1 MHADDMEE
9 IDEASAGDVVAIFGV
24 ECASMDSFADPT
36 GPNLALTSMFVPQP
50 VMSLAVAPATSAM
63 SAGFSKAL
71 AKFTKEDPT
80 LRVHVDAETKQTIVS
95 GMGELHLEVYVE
107 RIKREYGVELKV
119 GQPKVN
125 YRETVR
131 ARVEFNHLHKKQSG
145 GSGQY
150 GRVVG
155 WLEPLEADDDDD
167 DAAGGASA
175 DDDDDGEAAL
185 SRFEF
190 VNNVIG
196 TNIPSEY
203 IPSCE
208 KGARAACKKG
218 NLIGAPLQGVRVVLE
233 DGQSHAVDSSD
244 LAFSLAMQGAVRD
257 AVTRARPVVLEPVMA
272 AEVIAPVDEPA

>member
-1 MHADDMEE
+1 MSEAEADSAPEGAPTAPGSALPDPVAETKPKKRRKKAKKQAKPKAAPS
-9 IDEASAGDVVAIFGV
+9 DEPSSEPAPASAGRPEPSAAPADEPPAGAGTDAPQRPQEEILERARARSGRAGV
-24 ECASMDSFADPT
+24 EDADET
-36 GPNLALTSMFVPQP
+36 KAGGPDRARPP
-50 VMSLAVAPATSAM
+50 SLADIYESDD
-63 SAGFSKAL
+63 
-71 AKFTKEDPT
+71 ENIY
-80 LRVHVDAETKQTIVS
+80 E
-95 GMGELHLEVYVE
+95 
-107 RIKREYGVELKV
+107 
-119 GQPKVN
+119 
-125 YRETVR
+125 
-131 ARVEFNHLHKKQSG
+131 
-145 GSGQY
+145 
-150 GRVVG
+150 
-155 WLEPLEADDDDD
+155 DDDDD
-167 DAAGGASA
+167 DAARDAMPTLEDDSSEDDDAPARGRARGGA
-175 DDDDDGEAAL
+175 DDDDDEAAL